1 MNLQDLTDDQKVRLL
16 EQVMKKNE
24 WAKSKKSL
32 KYLCHIELKTGK
44 FIP

>member
-1 MNLQDLTDDQKVRLL
+1 MNLQDLSDDQKVALL
-16 EQVMKKNE
+16 EQVMKKNT
-24 WAKSKKSL
+24 WARSKISL